1 MAVLKD
7 IGDSLKKF
15 LQRITPEL
23 ESENSIVFDSP
34 AEIEFTGNNTISVF
48 LYQILENNYF
58 RNVEP
63 ETVGIDQMK
72 HLPLMIDLHYI
83 FIPYAKSIETELII
97 MEKLMQLFHDNPVIK
112 GDMLEG
118 GLKGSGAQIRLVPNN
133 LTIDE
138 INKLW
143 ERFPNKSYKLSVSY
157 ILTPV
162 KIPSARPTEKIKR
175 VMERDIKL
183 LSKV

>member
-15 LQRITPEL
+15 LHRITPEL

-34 AEIEFTGNNTISVF
+34 ADLESTGNNTLSVF
-48 LYQILENNYF
+48 LYQVIENSYL
-58 RNVEP
+58 RNAEP
-63 ETVGIDQMK
+63 EPVDIDQMR
-72 HLPLMIDLHYI
+72 HPPLTIDLHYI
-83 FIPYAKSIETELII
+83 LTPYAKKIETELII
-97 MEKLMQLFHDNPVIK
+97 MEKLMQLFHDNSVLK

-118 GLKGSGAQIRLVPNN
+118 GLQGSGEQIRIVPNN
-133 LTIDE
+133 LTLDE

-162 KIPSARPTEKIKR
+162 KIPSARPTEIVKR
-175 VMERDIKL
+175 ILERDIEL
-183 LSKV
+183 YRKV